1 MRLRYALLASCC
13 LSAPALA
20 QPVMM
25 VPPLSTVPSAA
36 SATAA
41 PTTTNAATPPEMSGT
56 TTAQPSA
63 VPRTMPPAVDPV
75 SPDKPMSAKEQA
87 GVSLAQ
93 SWISKFQKPRMDGA
107 GVEHFLTGRGQVF
120 VVAAVNHIT
129 DIALAPGEVI
139 VPPLHIGD
147 AEDWKM
153 HPAQSGSGN
162 DAKEHILVKPSDAGL
177 STNLV
182 IETNKRTV
190 SIELS
195 SRRDNYMPL
204 VALDLPDTGDGDRI
218 TATVLA
224 RQQRAA
230 FAASPCDRAPIVPPS
245 QFRITGDNV
254 PWRPSQAYV
263 VATPV
268 GNKTC
273 VDFSGGIISGELPA
287 MLALADDGGWFRS
300 PTKKIVNVHFVQH
313 RFVADEQ
320 LSHFILVDGVGG
332 SQKSVT
338 ITQVR
343 P

>member
-1 MRLRYALLASCC
+1 MRPLRYALLASCC
-13 LSAPALA
+13 LSSPAFA
-20 QPVMM
+20 QPAFV
-25 VPPLSTVPSAA
+25 VPPLSTVPSAP
-36 SATAA
+36 ATA
-41 PTTTNAATPPEMSGT
+41 PTTTNTPPEISGT
-56 TTAQPSA
+56 TRAEPP

-75 SPDKPMSAKEQA
+75 SPDRPLNDKEQA
-87 GVSLAQ
+87 AITLAKR
-93 SWISKFQKPRMDGA
+93 WIAKFQTPRLDAA
-107 GVEHFLTGRGQVF
+107 GIEHFLPGNGQVF
-120 VVAAVNHIT
+120 VVAAVSHIT
-129 DIALAPGEVI
+129 DIALAPGEII

-147 AEDWKM
+147 TTEWTL

-162 DAKEHILVKPSDAGL
+162 DAKEHILIKPSDAGL

-195 SRRDNYMPL
+195 SRRDDYMPL
-204 VALDLPDTGDGDRI
+204 VALDLSDSGDGERI

-224 RQQRAA
+224 RQQRVTL
-230 FAASPCDRAPIVPPS
+230 AASPCDQAPIVPPS
-245 QFRITGDNV
+245 QFRITGDN
-254 PWRPSQAYV
+254 PAWRPLRAYV

-300 PTKKIVNVHFVQH
+300 PTKKIVNVRYVNH

-320 LSHFILVDGVGG
+320 LSRFILVDGVGG